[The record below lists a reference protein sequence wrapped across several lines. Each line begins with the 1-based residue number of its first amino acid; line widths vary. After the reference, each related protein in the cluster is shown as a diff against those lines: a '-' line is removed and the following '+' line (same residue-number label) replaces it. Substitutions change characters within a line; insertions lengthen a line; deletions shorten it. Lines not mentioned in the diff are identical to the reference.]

1 MRTKPI
7 ITSIIFAL
15 TLSSAFLAQAQ
26 TLYQVEVIVFSNNN
40 SAAESEETW
49 PQQLSLTYPNNVI
62 TLSPETAASTN
73 ETSASVTTISSPTET
88 YKHLPL
94 NQKMLSEWR
103 DRLRASGKY
112 RVLAHSSWLQPAIGQ
127 AANKSVIITG
137 GNQFGSHFE
146 LEGSLQVKGTSPIK
160 VNTNLWLT
168 NFNLNGETDSSKP
181 ELPTLPQELLNQTA
195 NPATAANSSSL
206 YTVQRVIPHRNEEN
220 LLLGKAA
227 YLDNPLIG
235 VLVKVSE
242 YKSTSA
248 DAAINPASEL
258 STGSAPIPTSKTT
271 IGAP

>member
-1 MRTKPI
+1 MHTKPI
-7 ITSIIFAL
+7 ISSIIFAL

-26 TLYQVEVIVFSNNN
+26 TLYQVEVIVFSNTN
-40 SAAESEETW
+40 SAADSEETW

-73 ETSASVTTISSPTET
+73 ETSASVTTISSPSET

-94 NQKMLSEWR
+94 NQKMLGEWR

-127 AANKSVIITG
+127 AANKSVVITG
-137 GNQFGSHFE
+137 GNQFGDHFE
-146 LEGSLQVKGTSPIK
+146 LEGSMQIKGTSPIK
-160 VNTNLWLT
+160 VATNLWLT
-168 NFNLNGETDSSKP
+168 SFNLNGESDSSKP
-181 ELPTLPQELLNQTA
+181 ILPALPPELLQANATTA
-195 NPATAANSSSL
+195 TTNPSSL

-235 VLVKVSE
+235 VLVKVTE
-242 YKSTSA
+242 YKPATADTSMAPTASAIEST
-248 DAAINPASEL
+248 
-258 STGSAPIPTSKTT
+258 PIPTSKTT